1 MILELIER
9 LTEEAAK
16 RKLHFLLIGGHAV
29 ISLGHQRM
37 TMDLDFLVLASNKSG
52 WEELLGRYGYRC
64 FSEGNAF
71 AQFEG
76 EIGWPRIDLMLVDDA
91 TFAKLRA
98 DSVVTQGKRTPSP
111 QHMVALKLH
120 ASRSSDRDPQKAGQ
134 DWLDIR
140 KLIELHGLDPSEE
153 TFASLIRRYGGD
165 EALERIRQ
173 MCQS

>member
-1 MILELIER
+1 MIHELIER
-9 LTEEAAK
+9 LTEEAGK
-16 RKLHFLLIGGHAV
+16 RNMDFLLIGGQAV

-37 TMDLDFLVLASNKSG
+37 TMDLDFLVPASNKAG
-52 WEELLGRYGYRC
+52 WEDLLARYGYRC
-64 FSEGNAF
+64 FTEANAF

-76 EIGWPRIDLMLVDDA
+76 EIGWPRIDLMLVDEA

-98 DSVVTQGKRTPSP
+98 DSVVTQGRRTPSP

-120 ASRSSDRDPQKAGQ
+120 ASRSRDRDPQKAGQ

-140 KLIELHGLDPSEE
+140 KLIELHRLDPNEE

-165 EALERIRQ
+165 EALARIRQ
-173 MCQS
+173 MCQA

>member
-9 LTEEAAK
+9 LTEEAGK
-16 RKLHFLLIGGHAV
+16 RNMDFLLIGGQAV

-37 TMDLDFLVLASNKSG
+37 TMDLDFLVPASNKAG
-52 WEELLGRYGYRC
+52 WEDLLARYGYRC
-64 FSEGNAF
+64 FTEANAF

-76 EIGWPRIDLMLVDDA
+76 EIGWPRIDLMLVDEA

-98 DSVVTQGKRTPSP
+98 DSVVTQGRRTPSP

-120 ASRSSDRDPQKAGQ
+120 ASRSRDRDPQKAGQ

-140 KLIELHGLDPSEE
+140 KLIELHRLDPNEE

-173 MCQS
+173 MCQA

>member
-9 LTEEAAK
+9 LTEEANQ
-16 RKLHFLLIGGHAV
+16 RNMDFLLIGGHAV
-29 ISLGHQRM
+29 GVLGHQRM

-52 WEELLGRYGYRC
+52 WEELLDRYGYRC
-64 FSEGNAF
+64 FIEGNAF

-91 TFAKLRA
+91 TFAKLHA

-120 ASRSSDRDPQKAGQ
+120 ASRSSDRDPQKASQ

-140 KLIELHGLDPSEE
+140 KLIELHGLDPNEE

-165 EALERIRQ
+165 EALERIRR